1 MKLFVGIDISSKDL
15 VTSMIS
21 EETTE
26 IVFQGNFV
34 NDLKG
39 ATELKNTIINTPN
52 SNHLDQV
59 VIGMEATSIYSFHPA
74 MFFQENL
81 DLRSSIRNQWSSI
94 LRRPSVIMTSSQK
107 TRTIKLMLDFLRVG
121 RYSTGIKTIL
131 PCNV

>member
-26 IVFQGNFV
+26 IVFQGNFI